1 MSIIIKNTI
10 NIPEIN
16 IHEINS
22 VISSLPSSAAGY
34 DEIPASIMK
43 QLGNYYAESLTHL
56 INQSISQGLFPE
68 EMKLAKILPI
78 YKSDDEQ
85 LVNNYRPIS
94 ILPFFSKIFE
104 KIISKYIIEFMD
116 ENKLFYGN
124 QFGFRKQH
132 STCHAII
139 TLVEKVS
146 KALDTG
152 KIVVGVFLDLKKA
165 FDTVDHTILLR
176 KLQSYGIRGNV
187 HAWLY
192 SYLNNRR
199 QYVHFNDLI
208 QT

>member
-1 MSIIIKNTI
+1 MQYVYHNKNT
-10 NIPEIN
+10 IN

-22 VISSLPSSAAGY
+22 VISSFPSSAAGY

-43 QLGNYYAESLTHL
+43 QLGNDYVEPLTHL

-78 YKSDDEQ
+78 YKSGDEQ
-85 LVNNYRPIS
+85 LVNNYRSIS
-94 ILPFFSKIFE
+94 ILHIFSKIFE
-104 KIISKYIIEFMD
+104 KIISKYIMEFMD

-132 STCHAII
+132 STCYAII

-152 KIVVGVFLDLKKA
+152 KIVVGVFLDFKRHL
-165 FDTVDHTILLR
+165 T
-176 KLQSYGIRGNV
+176 QSIT
-187 HAWLY
+187 
-192 SYLNNRR
+192 
-199 QYVHFNDLI
+199 QYY
-208 QT
+208 